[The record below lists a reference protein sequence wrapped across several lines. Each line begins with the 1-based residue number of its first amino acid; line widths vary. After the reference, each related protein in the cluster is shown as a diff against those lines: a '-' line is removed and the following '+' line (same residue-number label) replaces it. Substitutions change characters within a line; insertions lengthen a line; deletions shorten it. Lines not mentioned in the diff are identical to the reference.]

1 MSTNSPLLRLT
12 LQDLDENPDTW
23 GTVLNASA
31 LQLLEDSIAGTAVVD
46 ISAAQDYTLDD
57 TAGGPTATNGARYMI
72 LDLNGSP
79 GGARNVIVPT
89 RSKVYLVA
97 NTSDGDVTVKT
108 VAGSGPVII
117 AGEGQWVFCDGT
129 DVQAAS
135 AATAVTAA
143 NATLAANSTLLN
155 GIAESAF
162 AQKAVA
168 QTFTKGQVSERV
180 EELID
185 TGNVNIDCANS
196 NAFYHL
202 TTAAFNLTAP
212 ANATNGQQFSLIVE
226 QGTGAPHAIT
236 FASNTFIAAGGAPV
250 LSTAFGSLDYL
261 GFEYVTGLNDIG
273 GARWVVSMIKNLGAI

>member
-1 MSTNSPLLRLT
+1 MT
-12 LQDLDENPDTW
+12 LQALDENPDTW

-31 LQLLEDSIAGTAVVD
+31 LQLLEDSIAGTADQD
-46 ISAAQDYTLDD
+46 ITVSQDYTLDD
-57 TAGGPTATNGARYMI
+57 TAGGPTDAAGARYMI
-72 LDLNGSP
+72 LDLHGSP

-143 NATLAANSTLLN
+143 NATLAANSILLN
-155 GIAESAF
+155 GVADTEY
-162 AQKAVA
+162 AQKGIA
-168 QTFTKGQVSERV
+168 QTFTKGQVAQRV
-180 EELID
+180 ELLID
-185 TGNVNIDCANS
+185 TGNVNIDCADS

-212 ANATNGQQFSLIVE
+212 ANATTGQQFSLFVE

-236 FASNTFIAAGGAPV
+236 FGSSAFMAAGGAPV
-250 LSTAFGSLDYL
+250 LSTAFGNIDYL

-273 GARWVVSMIKNLGAI
+273 GARWLVSIIKNVVVI

>member
-1 MSTNSPLLRLT
+1 MT
-12 LQDLDENPDTW
+12 LQALDENPDTW

-46 ISAAQDYTLDD
+46 ITVAQDYTLDD
-57 TAGGPTATNGARYMI
+57 TAGGPTATTGARYMI

-79 GGARNVIVPT
+79 GGTRNIIVPT

-97 NTSDGDVTVKT
+97 NTSDGDVVVKT
-108 VAGSGPVII
+108 VAGTGPTVI

-129 DVQAAS
+129 NVQAAS

-143 NATLAANSTLLN
+143 SATTALDSAALI
-155 GIAESAF
+155 GVAGADF
-162 AQKAVA
+162 AQKALA
-168 QTFTKGQVSERV
+168 QTFTAGQVSERTV
-180 EELID
+180 VTID
-185 TGNVNIDCANS
+185 TGNVNLDCADS

-212 ANATNGQQFSLIVE
+212 ANATNGQQFSLFVE

-236 FASNTFIAAGGAPV
+236 FASNTYMAAGGAPV
-250 LSTAFGSLDYL
+250 LSTAFGNIDYL

-273 GARWVVSMIKNLGAI
+273 GARWIVSIIKNVSVI